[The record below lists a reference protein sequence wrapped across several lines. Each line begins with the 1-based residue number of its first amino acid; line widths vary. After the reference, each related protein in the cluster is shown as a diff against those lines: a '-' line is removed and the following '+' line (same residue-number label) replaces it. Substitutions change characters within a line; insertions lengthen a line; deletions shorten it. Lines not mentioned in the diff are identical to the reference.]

1 MKFYILNICK
11 ARDLFVPLQCILSE
25 GLSTSS
31 SLIIFTTQHQRM
43 IDKNYVRNLVDQWLE
58 GKDYFLTDLTI
69 SSDDRIVVEIDHE
82 EGVWIEDCVE
92 LSRFIESQLDRE
104 QEDFELE
111 VGSAGI
117 GQPFK
122 VLRQYEIHQGERVET
137 LTNDGRK
144 LQGELHDVTP
154 ENFQLTIQE
163 KVKEEGAK
171 RPKMVDRDITLS
183 YADVKWTKYI
193 IDFK

>member
-1 MKFYILNICK
+1 
-11 ARDLFVPLQCILSE
+11 
-25 GLSTSS
+25 
-31 SLIIFTTQHQRM
+31 M
-43 IDKNYVRNLVDQWLE
+43 IDKSFVKSLVEQWLE

-69 SSDDRIVVEIDHE
+69 STDDRIVVEIDHE

-92 LSRFIESQLDRE
+92 LSRYIESHLDRE

-122 VLRQYEIHQGERVET
+122 VLRQYEIHQGERVEV
-137 LTNDGRK
+137 LTTEDKK
-144 LQGELHDVTP
+144 LQGTLGGVTP
-154 ENFQLTIQE
+154 EGFTLTIEE
-163 KVKEEGAK
+163 KVREEGAK
-171 RPKMVDRDITLS
+171 RPKLAEREVPFSFDQ
-183 YADVKWTKYI
+183 VKSTKYV

>member
-1 MKFYILNICK
+1 
-11 ARDLFVPLQCILSE
+11 
-25 GLSTSS
+25 
-31 SLIIFTTQHQRM
+31 M
-43 IDKNYVRNLVDQWLE
+43 IDKNIVRTLVDQWLE

-69 SSDDRIVVEIDHE
+69 SPDNRIVVEIDHE

-92 LSRFIESQLDRE
+92 LSRYIESHLDRE

-122 VLRQYEIHQGERVET
+122 VLRQYEVHQGERVET

-144 LQGELHDVTP
+144 LEGVLHDVTP

-163 KVKEEGAK
+163 KVREEGAK
-171 RPKMVDRDITLS
+171 RPKLVDRDVQLNYS
-183 YADVKWTKYI
+183 DVKWTKYI